1 MATPIIGYR
10 SLFSLF
16 FLSFF
21 PPIGIRMDVKLSIMV
36 RHRLCIKPQ
45 GALWLQVVY
54 VSPTNF
60 HLPLD
65 NCISEMKRR

>member
-1 MATPIIGYR
+1 
-10 SLFSLF
+10 
-16 FLSFF
+16 
-21 PPIGIRMDVKLSIMV
+21 MDVKLSIMV